1 MGQFM
6 DEYMEVTFHDQ
17 YIGKKVVARLSKETA
32 ERDSEWTIVTPL
44 SQERKDFW
52 LNQLVFWQ
60 SLNSPPGYFPYPENR
75 ILATVMRYAD
85 TWRLEMTQTADT
97 IQRPPTDPRKL
108 Y

>member
-1 MGQFM
+1 M

-60 SLNSPPGYFPYPENR
+60 SLRSPPGYFPYPENR
-75 ILATVMRYAD
+75 ILATVMRYAND
-85 TWRLEMTQTADT
+85 SFWKSDMKQTADT